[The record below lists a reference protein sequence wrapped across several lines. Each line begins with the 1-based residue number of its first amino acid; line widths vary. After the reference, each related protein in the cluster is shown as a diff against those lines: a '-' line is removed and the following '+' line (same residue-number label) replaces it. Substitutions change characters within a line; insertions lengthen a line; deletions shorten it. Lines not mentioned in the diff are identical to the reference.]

1 MKVALCLSGQ
11 PRSFEKGY
19 EYHYKNLLKHHDVD
33 VFYHTWNESELLLDK
48 VRDVW
53 KPVKTLYTNVFD
65 DRSFDK
71 YDRTTDVRFPSKNTV
86 HMLYS
91 VFKSILLKKEYELE
105 KGFVYDC
112 VIKSR
117 FDYALNITLPLSKIE
132 DGKLYVPGDLI
143 KGQIPPN
150 GIACNDQFAFGHS
163 DVMDLYGMTFLN
175 IHRAYLMNFPVSGE
189 DMLSANLQINGLIKD
204 KLVYI
209 DMNNTFLPG
218 KYNSTPHCL
227 IRDDFSDWNKL
238 RG

>member
-19 EYHYKNLLKHHDVD
+19 EYHYKNLLKHYDVD
-33 VFYHTWNESELLLDK
+33 VFYHTWNETEVLLDK
-48 VRDVW
+48 VRQLW
-53 KPVKTLYTNVFD
+53 QPTKITCTNVFND
-65 DRSFDK
+65 GSFDK
-71 YDRTTDVRFPSKNTV
+71 YNRTTDFRFPPKNTA

-91 VFKSILLKKEYELE
+91 VFRSILLKKEYELE
-105 KGFVYDC
+105 KGFEYDC

-117 FDYALNITLPLSKIE
+117 FDYALNISLPLSEIE
-132 DGKLYVPGDLI
+132 TGKLYVPNDLI
-143 KGQIPPN
+143 KGHIQPN
-150 GIACNDQFAFGHS
+150 GIACNDQFAFGDTHT
-163 DVMDLYGMTFLN
+163 MDLYSMTFLN
-175 IHRAYLMNFPVSGE
+175 IHRAYLMNFPISGE
-189 DMLSANLQINGLIKD
+189 DMLSANLQINGLVKE

-209 DMNNTFLPG
+209 DMNNVFPPG